1 MATKTAIQESTL
13 TQLARKRSAQD
24 MAFLGVKSYKWFQ
37 DNVRS
42 LKNPR
47 KLATE
52 IIVEPGRGGRIQE
65 GGLYHFMYDPKH
77 KDTLPYYDNFPLII
91 MLGKYNDGFLGLNL
105 HYLPIQV
112 RAAFMDKLTDY
123 ALWTPEGEP
132 RRLRVTYDILTATSR
147 YADFKPCLKRYL
159 SNHIRSKIIV
169 IKPPEWETALF
180 LPTAQW
186 QGASMN
192 EVYANYSK
200 QMASSMIKYP
210 RKK

>member
-1 MATKTAIQESTL
+1 MATKTTVQESTL
-13 TQLARKRSAQD
+13 TKLARERSAQD
-24 MAFLGVKSYKWFQ
+24 MAFLGDKSYKWFQ
-37 DNVRS
+37 NKVRN
-42 LKNPR
+42 LRNPTAR
-47 KLATE
+47 VKE
-52 IIVEPGRGGRIQE
+52 IIAEPGRNGRILE

-123 ALWTPEGEP
+123 ALWTPQGEP
-132 RRLRVTYDILTATSR
+132 RRLRVTYDILVATSR
-147 YADFKPCLKRYL
+147 YAEFKFCIKRYL

-169 IKPPEWETALF
+169 IQPPEWETALF

-186 QGASMN
+186 QGASMT
-192 EVYANYSK
+192 EVYTDYKK
-200 QMASSMIKYP
+200 QMGSPNSP